1 MIYETIYV
9 LCIMYAIFKVNFF
22 WVTVYLQL
30 LTCMYIVHGLIQG
43 SERGPAPQTTN
54 EDIVDQ
60 SLDLF
65 KV

>member
-1 MIYETIYV
+1 MYV
-9 LCIMYAIFKVNFF
+9 IFQVNFF
-22 WVTVYLQL
+22 WVTVYLQH